1 MSSDLR
7 NRFILGVIIIL
18 LWAIAMLLCG
28 CARFEDNRVVVTST
42 RHIDTFSYEFLKA
55 LSIIIKARFNTEDKT
70 TEEIMADLS
79 LAEYN
84 LETERLKRTASVLID
99 DI

>member
-28 CARFEDNRVVVTST
+28 CAWKDNRVVVTPT
-42 RHIDTFSYEFLKA
+42 QQIIDTSSYEFRRSLAIMVK
-55 LSIIIKARFNTEDKT
+55 SHFDTGDKT
-70 TEEIMADLS
+70 TEEIMADLA
-79 LAEYN
+79 LAEYD
-84 LETERLKRTASVLID
+84 LETERLKRTASVLTD
-99 DI
+99 DN

>member
-1 MSSDLR
+1 MSSDLK

-18 LWAIAMLLCG
+18 LWAFAMLLCG
-28 CARFEDNRVVVTST
+28 CAWSEDNRVVVTPT
-42 RHIDTFSYEFLKA
+42 QQIETFSYEFLKT
-55 LSIIIKARFNTEDKT
+55 LSIMTKARFDTGNKT